1 MNHTIR
7 VLVADDHYMVRQG
20 IRALLNGANGIEVVG
35 EAENGQE
42 AVDLA
47 EKLRPDV
54 IVMDI
59 SMPQLDGIEATER
72 IQAMKLPSQ
81 VVILSMYANAN
92 LVRQALKKGARAY
105 LLKRSATEELLLAVQ
120 KVVNGEVYLSQM
132 VVENEN

>member
-1 MNHTIR
+1 
-7 VLVADDHYMVRQG
+7 
-20 IRALLNGANGIEVVG
+20 
-35 EAENGQE
+35 QE